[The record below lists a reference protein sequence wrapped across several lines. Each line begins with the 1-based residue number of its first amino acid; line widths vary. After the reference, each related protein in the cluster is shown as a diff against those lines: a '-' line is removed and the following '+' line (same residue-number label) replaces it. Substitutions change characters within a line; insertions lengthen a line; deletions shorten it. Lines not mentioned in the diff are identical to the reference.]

1 VDKQLLVELR
11 KLYGSLQGELVN
23 RLKRPPRRLYLRVN
37 TLKTARSQVVSLL
50 REEGVEVYPDESV
63 HDAVYIEVKG
73 PYTLEC
79 DTTKRIVVDD
89 KTAVSLLM
97 GANLYRPGILKWSSF
112 REGEKILAISRNG
125 VPLACIETVLSYH
138 KALNIE
144 KGLVGINV
152 CSPYRAP
159 SIAETSL
166 YKNGL
171 LYPQSLPSIVTTH
184 VLNPKPGEVVID
196 MNAAPGGKTS
206 HIVQLSFG
214 KARVIAFDRSENKVK
229 AIKATLDWLD
239 LNINVIAIPMDS
251 RYIHVD
257 LRLQNKA
264 DKVLVDPP
272 CSNLGVRPV
281 MKFNRTM
288 KEVIDLSNYQKQFLK
303 AAYHVLKPGGILVYS
318 TCTISMLENE
328 ENILYAVNE
337 LGYNVVELSEN
348 PPYAEKVSYKGI
360 VGYRYSPLS
369 YDMPGYFIAILS
381 K

>member
-1 VDKQLLVELR
+1 
-11 KLYGSLQGELVN
+11 
-23 RLKRPPRRLYLRVN
+23 LKA
-37 TLKTARSQVVSLL
+37 ARNKVISLL
-50 REEGVEVYPDESV
+50 RKEGVEVYPDESV

-79 DTTKRIVVDD
+79 DTTKKIVVDD

-97 GANLYRPGILKWSSF
+97 GANLYRPGILKLSSF
-112 REGEKILAISRNG
+112 GKGEKILAIASNG
-125 VPLACIETVLSYH
+125 VPLACIETVVSYH
-138 KALNIE
+138 QALNIE
-144 KGLVGINV
+144 KGLVGVNV

-159 SIAETSL
+159 SIAETSA

-171 LYPQSLPSIVTTH
+171 LYPQSLPSIITTH
-184 VLNPKPGEVVID
+184 VLNPKPGEIVID

-239 LNINVIAIPMDS
+239 LNTNVIAIPMDS

-281 MKFNRTM
+281 MKFNRT
-288 KEVIDLSNYQKQFLK
+288 KKDVVDLSNYQKQFLK

-328 ENILYAVNE
+328 ENILYAVND

-369 YDMPGYFIAILS
+369 HDMPGYFIAILS